1 MNVEYKFSDKYHHG
15 EDFYLWVN
23 SHWIENNPIPDNYQ
37 RWGAFNELDLDIKN
51 KIKMILEDPKN
62 KNLNIL
68 YTQGLDLEKRKK
80 NMEELKEYLKPIQ
93 NARSIEELMNVVIDY
108 KISYGIKS
116 PVNFV
121 VSSDYDK
128 SDFNILHLYAG
139 GLGLPDRDY
148 YFTDS
153 HKKEREGYKIFLENY
168 GKLFNL
174 DITGIYDLEE
184 KLAEKS
190 YTSVQKRKPEIQNN
204 PKSLNEII
212 MDYPNFTFVKYFFE
226 KIGKEPQKINM
237 NNPTF
242 FKLVNDLLSESLQVW
257 KNYFCYK
264 FVMSVISYLSEE
276 AEILQFNFYSKV
288 LSGTKEMHP
297 IWKRSLVTT
306 QNQFGFLIG
315 KVFVEKYFSSYAK
328 SKALEMVEYIKK
340 YLRERIIQLDWMSNN
355 TKLKALDKLD
365 AMIIKIGYP
374 DKWREYKADINE
386 SYSYLKNNLNCNI
399 DDNTYEYNKLYKD
412 VDKNEWYMFPQEV
425 NAYYNPFNNEIVF
438 PAGIL
443 QKPFFSDQYDIAL
456 NFGGIGSVIGHE
468 ITHGFDDQ
476 GCKFDAKGNLKNWWE
491 KSDYDN
497 YKLKTELIKEQ
508 FNKYQ
513 INGINVNG
521 ELTLGENIADLGG
534 VHISLQSMKKYL
546 EDHPEEDVV
555 FNNLTPYQRFFIN
568 YAVIWR
574 SNTRDEEIK
583 NRLTTDP
590 HSPPPLRVNGILKN
604 IDEFYNSFTINKE
617 QKLYLDYGNRLRIW

>member
-1 MNVEYKFSDKYHHG
+1 
-15 EDFYLWVN
+15 
-23 SHWIENNPIPDNYQ
+23 
-37 RWGAFNELDLDIKN
+37 
-51 KIKMILEDPKN
+51 
-62 KNLNIL
+62 
-68 YTQGLDLEKRKK
+68 
-80 NMEELKEYLKPIQ
+80 
-93 NARSIEELMNVVIDY
+93 
-108 KISYGIKS
+108 
-116 PVNFV
+116 
-121 VSSDYDK
+121 
-128 SDFNILHLYAG
+128 
-139 GLGLPDRDY
+139 
-148 YFTDS
+148 
-153 HKKEREGYKIFLENY
+153 
-168 GKLFNL
+168 
-174 DITGIYDLEE
+174 
-184 KLAEKS
+184 
-190 YTSVQKRKPEIQNN
+190 
-204 PKSLNEII
+204 
-212 MDYPNFTFVKYFFE
+212 
-226 KIGKEPQKINM
+226 
-237 NNPTF
+237 
-242 FKLVNDLLSESLQVW
+242 
-257 KNYFCYK
+257 
-264 FVMSVISYLSEE
+264 
-276 AEILQFNFYSKV
+276 
-288 LSGTKEMHP
+288 
-297 IWKRSLVTT
+297 
-306 QNQFGFLIG
+306 
-315 KVFVEKYFSSYAK
+315 
-328 SKALEMVEYIKK
+328 MVEYIKK

-355 TKLKALDKLD
+355 TKLKALEKLD

-374 DKWREYKADINE
+374 DKWREYKADISE

-399 DDNTYEYNKLYKD
+399 DDNTYEYNKLYKN

-425 NAYYNPFNNEIVF
+425 NAYYNPSNNEIVF

-497 YKLKTELIKEQ
+497 YKLKTELIKDQ
-508 FNKYQ
+508 FNKYE

-617 QKLYLDYGNRLRIW
+617 QKLYLDYENRLRIW